1 MGGKTYIY
9 TNRQER
15 SLVAGA
21 GARTKRRNQEA
32 EPRLAALL
40 LKRNIPRP
48 SGLVFQR
55 ILADGEEGAPATL
68 WAPASATIG

>member
-1 MGGKTYIY
+1 MHI
-9 TNRQER
+9 NRQER

-21 GARTKRRNQEA
+21 GARTKRQNQEA

-40 LKRNIPRP
+40 LKRNIPLP

-55 ILADGEEGAPATL
+55 LLADGAEGAPPAL
-68 WAPASATIG
+68 WAHASATIG

>member
-1 MGGKTYIY
+1 MHI
-9 TNRQER
+9 NRQER

-21 GARTKRRNQEA
+21 GARTKRWNQEA

-55 ILADGEEGAPATL
+55 LLTDGAEGTPAAL
-68 WAPASATIG
+68 WARAPVTIG